1 MLDSNQIILN
11 TSTIFLLNLPILDA
25 ILQNTYTFIKFKTN
39 MLIIT
44 AIIDDIFIAVVE
56 IFMLTVDDIVECAIL
71 GVVEVEQRFLV
82 LFTVVG

>member
-11 TSTIFLLNLPILDA
+11 TSTIFLLNLPILNA

-71 GVVEVEQRFLV
+71 GVVEVE
-82 LFTVVG
+82 

>member
-44 AIIDDIFIAVVE
+44 AIIDDIFLAVVE

-71 GVVEVEQRFLV
+71 GVVEVE
-82 LFTVVG
+82 

>member
-44 AIIDDIFIAVVE
+44 AIIDHIFIAVVE

-71 GVVEVEQRFLV
+71 GVVEVE
-82 LFTVVG
+82 

>member
-71 GVVEVEQRFLV
+71 GVVEVE
-82 LFTVVG
+82 